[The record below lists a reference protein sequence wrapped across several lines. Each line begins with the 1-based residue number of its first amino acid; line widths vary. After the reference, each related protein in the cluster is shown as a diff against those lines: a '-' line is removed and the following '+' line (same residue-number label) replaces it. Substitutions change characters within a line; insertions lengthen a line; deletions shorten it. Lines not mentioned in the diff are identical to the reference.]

1 MGIFQHKKSED
12 EVDGPLHFF
21 DDYFREELRNKGRQ
35 YFEKAIDDNATLFK
49 KDLEATVAHVD
60 AELKE
65 HIVDQLDSTIT
76 QVNTELTKQ
85 IDDQFVEYGKAM
97 KNSQDAALES
107 MEKREQALEDQ
118 HKQLSEKLQKSIA
131 DQEQVLVGLYKENM
145 ARIAA
150 MQEAQ
155 SVAVQ
160 MLNNSVQSLQQQ
172 HQQMSDML
180 QKSVSNQESMII
192 SAFEQNMAAVIEH
205 YLLGALGDAYDLSA
219 QLPSII
225 KKMEEIKPAMVDD
238 MKL

>member
-65 HIVDQLDSTIT
+65 HIVDQLDATIT

-97 KNSQDAALES
+97 KNSQDAALQS

>member
-85 IDDQFVEYGKAM
+85 IDDQFGEYGKAM